1 MLCIPNGRIQRSSR
15 PIVEHDGRHAKSVQ
29 LTVCTPNHRFERP
42 DLKDLHTTSSNLM
55 FGIPDPRIQ
64 RSEMQIV
71 EFDGLHDACS
81 AHHCY
86 CVLLLLLLLP
96 LVLLLLLLLLLLP
109 PLLLLLLL
117 PPLVPLLLPTS
128 GKEP

>member
-1 MLCIPNGRIQRSSR
+1 MRCIPNGRIQRSSR
-15 PIVEHDGRHAKSVQ
+15 PIVEHDDRHAKSVQ
-29 LTVCTPNHRFERP
+29 LTVCIPNHLFERP

-71 EFDGLHDACS
+71 EFDGLHNVGS

-86 CVLLLLLLLP
+86 CFLTTAWSTELP
-96 LVLLLLLLLLLLP
+96 
-109 PLLLLLLL
+109 
-117 PPLVPLLLPTS
+117 S
-128 GKEP
+128 GERSFAGIAVGS

>member
-15 PIVEHDGRHAKSVQ
+15 PIIEHDGRHAKSVQ

-71 EFDGLHDACS
+71 EFDGLHDVCS

-86 CVLLLLLLLP
+86 CVLTTAWSRELP
-96 LVLLLLLLLLLLP
+96 SRERSFAGIAVA
-109 PLLLLLLL
+109 
-117 PPLVPLLLPTS
+117 S
-128 GKEP
+128 